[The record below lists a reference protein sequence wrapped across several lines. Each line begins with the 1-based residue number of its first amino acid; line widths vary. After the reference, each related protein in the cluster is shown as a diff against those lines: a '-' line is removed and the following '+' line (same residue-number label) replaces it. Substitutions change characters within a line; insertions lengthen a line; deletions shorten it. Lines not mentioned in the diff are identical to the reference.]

1 MIDLIWQNVLLY
13 WKSAVEILLLWGLFY
28 SILAYFRGTLGI
40 QLLKGLAIIALVFIV
55 TQQFQLR
62 TINWMLTK
70 FLAISVIGL
79 LIIFQPELRRALS
92 RLGEQHFFKTPLQE
106 ESMIQEIIQSCAAL
120 SGRKIGAL
128 IAIEKETG
136 LKPYIESG
144 VSLDCLITSEVLNTL
159 FMPNAPLHDGAVII
173 EGGRIAAAGCL
184 LPLTQNPH
192 ISRTYGTRH
201 RAAIGLTEETDAV
214 VVVVSEESGSISMA
228 SRGHLSTD
236 LDREELGDLLR
247 ENLYGSHAGRKKGW
261 HRRQTG

>member
-13 WKSAVEILLLWGLFY
+13 WKSAVEILLLWGMFYAILFY
-28 SILAYFRGTLGI
+28 FHGTRGI
-40 QLLKGLAIIALVFIV
+40 QLLKGLAVIAIVFIL

-106 ESMIQEIIQSCAAL
+106 ESMIQEILQACTAL
-120 SGRKIGAL
+120 SGRKIGVL
-128 IAIEKETG
+128 IAIEKEVG
-136 LKPYIESG
+136 LKPYTESG
-144 VSLDCLITSEVLNTL
+144 VSLDCRITSEVLNTL

-173 EGGRIAAAGCL
+173 GNGRIVAAGCL

-192 ISRTYGTRH
+192 ISRAYGTRH

-214 VVVVSEESGSISMA
+214 VVVVSEESGSISVA
-228 SRGHLSTD
+228 SRGHLSTN
-236 LDREELGDLLR
+236 LEREELGDLLR
-247 ENLYGSHAGRKKGW
+247 ENLYSSHAGRRKGW
-261 HRRQTG
+261 RRRQG

>member
-13 WKSAVEILLLWGLFY
+13 WKSIVEILLLWGLFY

-40 QLLKGLAIIALVFIV
+40 QLLKGLAVIAIVFIV

-92 RLGEQHFFKTPLQE
+92 RLGEQHFFKTPLRE
-106 ESMIQEIIQSCAAL
+106 ESMIQEILQSCAVL

-128 IAIEKETG
+128 IAIEKEIG

-144 VSLDCLITSEVLNTL
+144 VSLDCLITSEILNTL
-159 FMPNAPLHDGAVII
+159 FMSNAPLHDGAVII
-173 EGGRIAAAGCL
+173 ESGRIAAAGCL

-214 VVVVSEESGSISMA
+214 VIVVSEESGSISIA

-236 LDREELGDLLR
+236 LGREGFGDLLR
-247 ENLYGSHAGRKKGW
+247 ENLYGSHAGRRKEW
-261 HRRQTG
+261 RRRQG